1 MRRNGHMT
9 DARDQP
15 PNLRRGALSLLGGQW
30 GKYLLQI
37 LSFVVLARLLTP
49 SDFGLVTMVT
59 AVLGLATVLGDMGL
73 SMAALQ
79 RESLSQG
86 EKSNL
91 FWLNV
96 VTGLVAMLLA
106 VAASPLLAAFYQRPE
121 VLWIG
126 LAISVTFLMNGTSVQ
141 SKVELN
147 RRGKF
152 GALASID
159 LGSQLVAF
167 ASAVL
172 LALVGAGYWALVAQ
186 SITAALVGSVW
197 AMAQASWVPSRWSR
211 ADPVTPFLRFGL
223 STLALQAVNY
233 ISVNVAN
240 VVLGRTMSSAAVGIY
255 GRATQLVSLPVQ
267 QLASPL
273 TRISLPFLADKSRAS
288 HAALLTAAV
297 TIQHVLVV
305 ALLGALSLLAATADP
320 LVPLLLGSD
329 WAAAVPLVQVLA
341 VGGAFQ
347 ALGYLYYW
355 LFLSTAR
362 TGSLLASELPGR
374 LLLIVLVLLAWPFGL
389 TAVAWSFSIAQFI
402 IWLTG
407 SLFYVKR
414 TGVPAGA
421 LVRAATP
428 TSLLY
433 TVAAVGGIWVGQ
445 VVPTDASAL
454 RVLVSGAVWLAVCAI
469 GFLLVPSCRR
479 ALLGAARILR
489 ARRAG

>member
-1 MRRNGHMT
+1 MT
-9 DARDQP
+9 DSPDRP
-15 PNLRRGALSLLGGQW
+15 RNLRRGAMSLLGGQW

-37 LSFVVLARLLTP
+37 LSFVVLARLLSP

-79 RESLSQG
+79 RESLTQG

-96 VTGLVAMLLA
+96 LTGLIATILA
-106 VAASPLLAAFYQRPE
+106 AAASPVLAVFYQRSE

-126 LAISVTFLMNGTSVQ
+126 LAISVTFLLNGASVQ
-141 SKVELN
+141 SKVEMN
-147 RRGKF
+147 RRGRF

-159 LGSQLVAF
+159 LGSQAVAF
-167 ASAVL
+167 ASAVI
-172 LALVGAGYWALVAQ
+172 LALAGAGYWALVVQ
-186 SITAALVGSVW
+186 SVAAALVGSVW
-197 AMAQASWVPSRWSR
+197 AMAQGKWIPSRWSST
-211 ADPVTPFLRFGL
+211 DPVKPFLRFGL

-233 ISVNVAN
+233 VSVNVAN

-273 TRISLPFLADKSRAS
+273 TRISLPYLADKSRVS
-288 HAALLTAAV
+288 QNALLSAAV

-329 WAAAVPLVQVLA
+329 WAPAVPLVQILA

-362 TGSLLASELPGR
+362 TASLLASELPGR
-374 LLLIVLVLLAWPFGL
+374 IFLMVLVLVAWPFGL
-389 TAVAWSFSIAQFI
+389 AAVAWSFSIAQMI

-407 SLFYVKR
+407 TLFFVHR
-414 TGVPAGA
+414 TGVAA
-421 LVRAATP
+421 RVLVRAAAP
-428 TSLLY
+428 TTLLY
-433 TVAAVGGIWVGQ
+433 AAAASAAILVGQ
-445 VVPTDASAL
+445 LVLIDSSVL
-454 RVLVSGAVWLAVCAI
+454 RVIISATVWLAACGL
-469 GFLLVPSCRR
+469 GFTLVPSCRR
-479 ALLGAARILR
+479 AILSAAAVIKNRKS
-489 ARRAG
+489 A

>member
-1 MRRNGHMT
+1 MADSPERPH
-9 DARDQP
+9 
-15 PNLRRGALSLLGGQW
+15 NLRRGALSLLGGQW

-79 RESLSQG
+79 RETLSQG

-96 VTGLVAMLLA
+96 ATGLFVTVLA
-106 VAASPLLAAFYQRPE
+106 AAASPLLAMFYQRPE
-121 VLWIG
+121 VLSIG
-126 LAISVTFLMNGTSVQ
+126 LAISLTFVLNGASVQ
-141 SKVELN
+141 SKVEMN
-147 RRGKF
+147 RRGRF
-152 GALASID
+152 GSLASID
-159 LGSQLVAF
+159 LGSQLFAFVA
-167 ASAVL
+167 AVV
-172 LALVGAGYWALVAQ
+172 LALIGAGYWALVAQ
-186 SITAALVGSVW
+186 SVTSALVGSAW
-197 AMAQASWVPSRWSR
+197 AVVQASWVPSRWSR
-211 ADPVTPFLRFGL
+211 NDSVKPFLSFGL

-233 ISVNVAN
+233 ISVNLAN

-273 TRISLPFLADKSRAS
+273 TRISLPFLAQKSRAS
-288 HAALLTAAV
+288 KDALMDAAV

-329 WAAAVPLVQVLA
+329 WTSAVPLVQILA

-374 LLLIVLVLLAWPFGL
+374 LLLIVLVLVSWPFGL
-389 TAVAWSFSIAQFI
+389 AAVAWSFSIAQMV

-407 SLFYVKR
+407 SVFYVRR
-414 TGVPAGA
+414 TGVPANA
-421 LVRAATP
+421 LVRAAAP
-428 TSLLY
+428 TTLLY
-433 TVAAVGGIWVGQ
+433 TVAASVAILVGQ
-445 VVPTDASAL
+445 LVQNDSPLMRVAISAVVWT
-454 RVLVSGAVWLAVCAI
+454 AVCAI
-469 GFLLVPSCRR
+469 GFLVLPSCRR
-479 ALLGAARILR
+479 ALLGAARVLR